1 MPIVTNY
8 EKNFKDKKSF
18 NSKHL
23 GIIILIVATIGYLG
37 LFIKWIPFLHDF
49 LVGTFGLFSY
59 VLFLLMYLIG
69 GALVK
74 GAKYVYSP
82 KYIVYLSLALFSII
96 AIFHIAFAGI
106 GTLTYGE
113 YLSQLFHC
121 DILSVGGLLM
131 GLIAYPLQ
139 KFLYPIGAIFLFLII
154 LAVCIWLIYDYLT
167 RVRFIKQAD
176 TEMFKKKLKKNFK
189 IDKNEPATTVKFELN
204 NKQDTKIGLDAEIE
218 REQIKRQKAID
229 ELGLNKNIRDEH
241 FVGNGQ
247 LNSFAN
253 DFLNNYKPQTNE
265 SKKPSLYDERD
276 KVDYRGTFGYNIM
289 NEPKTKKVSSNYQK
303 DLDFLE
309 TTLHGYKKMDN
320 SQENSNEVSSNTSTS
335 RNIDVNDF
343 LDANFGDSKAAKQ
356 LFLNK
361 KEQESSQEAISN
373 DDSNDYNNV
382 NADISST
389 DQTESNN
396 TFKDYSSSSQEDEKP
411 SQENSSLDI
420 NKEIDKSV
428 NEASTEQIEDID
440 LTKFELP
447 KTLQIH
453 SDNPRRNR
461 GLKHSDNQQSL
472 FNSQN
477 EEKTEEKEKFHI
489 FPRYV
494 CPTIDLL
501 TKVSTDASHYNEDS
515 QTNARAIEQTLE
527 NFGIPAKVCNITIG
541 PAITRYEL
549 NMPAG
554 ISVNMVNKYSNDI
567 SAAVASSRGVRIQA
581 PIPGKS
587 AVGVEV
593 PNKKVAM
600 VGIREVLESREFLVN
615 KNVLSYA
622 VGKEVTGTSVVADMD
637 NMPHMLVAGSTGSGK
652 SVALNTIIISM
663 IYKYGPE
670 DLRFILVDP
679 KQVEFYMYNGLPH
692 LLMPEAIIDPTK
704 SLNALDWAIN
714 EMERRYGL
722 LRDSGVRELSEYN
735 GLPEVKNHSK
745 EKLAHIVIIIDEV
758 GDIMSLNTI
767 KKDFE
772 DKIRRLAQKSR
783 AVGINLILATQRP
796 SVDVITGVI
805 KANLPSRMAFA
816 VQNYQ
821 DSKTILDTGG
831 ADKLLGKGDMLFA
844 PRGVEPFRV
853 QGCFISTQEI
863 HNVVSF
869 VKQHNESYYDES
881 IAKAINKEDDTTQN
895 NGGDITPQEDGNGF
909 DPLMPECLKLV
920 IKNGCASVSM
930 LQRRFSIG
938 NPKAA
943 RIIDQMELAKFIGPS
958 NGSKPRTVYIT
969 AEQFKEIFGE
979 SIDD

>member
-8 EKNFKDKKSF
+8 EKNFKNKKSF

-49 LVGTFGLFSY
+49 LLGTFGLFSY
-59 VLFLLMYLIG
+59 VLFLLMYVIG

-82 KYIVYLSLALFSII
+82 KYVVYLSLALFSII
-96 AIFHIAFAGI
+96 AVFHIAFANI
-106 GTLTYGE
+106 GTMTYGE
-113 YLSQLFHC
+113 YLSQIFQC
-121 DILSVGGLLM
+121 KIISVGGILM
-131 GLIAYPLQ
+131 GIIVYPLQ
-139 KFLYPIGAIFLFLII
+139 KFLYPIGAIFLFLIV
-154 LAVCIWLIYDYLT
+154 LAICIWLIYDYLT
-167 RVRFIKQAD
+167 RVRYIKKTD
-176 TEMFKKKLKKNFK
+176 TEIFNKKVKKNFK
-189 IDKNEPATTVKFELN
+189 IEKNEPATTVKFELN
-204 NKQDTKIGLDAEIE
+204 GNQDTKIGLDAEIDE
-218 REQIKRQKAID
+218 EKEKRKKALQ
-229 ELGLNKNIRDEH
+229 ELGLDKTVKDKH
-241 FVGNGQ
+241 FVDNSN

-253 DFLNNYKPQTNE
+253 DFINSNSSFGNNASSLTNE
-265 SKKPSLYDERD
+265 REPAN
-276 KVDYRGTFGYNIM
+276 YRGTFGYNAIA
-289 NEPKTKKVSSNYQK
+289 ETKPKKVSTNYEK
-303 DLDFLE
+303 NMEFLE
-309 TTLHGYKKMDN
+309 SITHVHPNSTTSQTNTLASDN
-320 SQENSNEVSSNTSTS
+320 NPTQKQGISSVS
-335 RNIDVNDF
+335 DF
-343 LDANFGDSKAAKQ
+343 LDVNFGDSRSAEQSYKNKQ
-356 LFLNK
+356 
-361 KEQESSQEAISN
+361 EQASSQNTVSN
-373 DDSNDYNNV
+373 DYSDNYNNV
-382 NADISST
+382 NLDATTFATNEQNNDTLSDFSST
-389 DQTESNN
+389 
-396 TFKDYSSSSQEDEKP
+396 
-411 SQENSSLDI
+411 SQENIEPVNNFTNEDI
-420 NKEIDKSV
+420 ANEIDKV
-428 NEASTEQIEDID
+428 VEKAETTKDQVEDID
-440 LTKFELP
+440 LTNFTLP

-453 SDNPRRNR
+453 GNNLRGR
-461 GLKHSDNQQSL
+461 GLRHSENQQDM
-472 FNSQN
+472 FNTQGDN
-477 EEKTEEKEKFHI
+477 KKEDEKKFHI

-501 TKVSTDASHYNEDS
+501 TQVSTDVSHYNENS
-515 QTNARAIEQTLE
+515 QENARAIEKTLDD
-527 NFGIPAKVCNITIG
+527 FGIPAKVSNITIG
-541 PAITRYEL
+541 PAVTRYEL
-549 NMPAG
+549 DMPAG

-567 SAAVASSRGVRIQA
+567 SGAVASSRGVRIQA

-587 AVGVEV
+587 TVGVEV

-622 VGKEVTGTSVVADMD
+622 VGKEVTGKSVVADMHD
-637 NMPHMLVAGSTGSGK
+637 MPHMLVAGATGSGK
-652 SVALNTIIISM
+652 SVALNTIIISL

-692 LLMPEAIIDPTK
+692 LLTPEAIIDPVK

-722 LRDSGVRELSEYN
+722 MRDSGVREICEYN
-735 GLPEVKNHSK
+735 DLPEVKNHSK

-758 GDIMSLNTI
+758 GDIMTLNTI

-772 DKIRRLAQKSR
+772 EKVRRLAQKAR

-821 DSKTILDTGG
+821 DSKTILDAGG
-831 ADKLLGKGDMLFA
+831 ADKLLGKGDMLFS
-844 PRGVEPFRV
+844 PRGNEPFRV

-863 HNVVSF
+863 NNVVSF

-881 IAKAINKEDDTTQN
+881 IAKAINKEDDTTQ
-895 NGGDITPQEDGNGF
+895 GGDDGEMQNTDTGF

-920 IKNGCASVSM
+920 IKNGNASVSM